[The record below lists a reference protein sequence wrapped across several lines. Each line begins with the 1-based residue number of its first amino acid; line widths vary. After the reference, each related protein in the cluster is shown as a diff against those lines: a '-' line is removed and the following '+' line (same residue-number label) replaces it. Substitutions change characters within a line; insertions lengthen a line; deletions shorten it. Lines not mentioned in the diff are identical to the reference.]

1 MAGPIIQMLQGLRE
15 RRQRRRSGWGGGD
28 APGMRNIINP
38 LDSQQMS
45 DRSQGVDISSAMP
58 STRLETRVSEPVAE
72 SLATGQ
78 LPQPASNS
86 TVTPPAEPQPERRGP
101 FMTAAGSNAN
111 PQPMTGSQYP
121 AQYFGQQPG
130 VCTGPNCQQGGGE
143 RIINERVTHINGVP
157 VEQLQGQATAPSSPQ
172 PSQQAAPG
180 QPQGQQAGAAFDPAQ
195 AFSAW
200 QGFVSRGAENPA
212 SVDWLGAANAAA
224 AQADNFYKLH
234 HTATSPSWKVYYG
247 QQAAYWQRES
257 FNALKTHML
266 AQNLAPRQQMA
277 ERAMERGSPMAQFRD
292 VNEFLTTPNMDAPP
306 DDRAAFYARTL
317 HPELKDDAQVTAHP
331 DYQEARRRAHAGE
344 IAHHAALAATQGDT
358 ESPWGTEDSRA
369 AGASSAWNNAKAYY
383 GGMNLE
389 DASNEIDKVFKPNYL
404 KALTKAN
411 AALPRGEQQSA
422 AELRDRAELHSR
434 ALLSYLAYDQ
444 DPGIGA
450 QRSEAEPQQPA
461 PQKPAAG
468 GAGFFNHSP
477 SLWGGM

>member
-157 VEQLQGQATAPSSPQ
+157 VEQLQGQGAAPSSPQ
-172 PSQQAAPG
+172 PMGQAAG
-180 QPQGQQAGAAFDPAQ
+180 QLAATPDP
-195 AFSAW
+195 SAW
-200 QGFVSRGAENPA
+200 QGFVRDAAEDPA
-212 SVDWLGAANAAA
+212 RVNWPAMANAAA
-224 AQADNFYKLH
+224 EEANKFFQMHRD
-234 HTATSPSWKVYYG
+234 ATNPSWKVYYG
-247 QQAAYWQRES
+247 EQARYWQRES
-257 FNALKTHML
+257 ASAFRAAVL

-331 DYQEARRRAHAGE
+331 AYQEARRRAHAGE

-358 ESPWGTEDSRA
+358 ESPWGTEDLRA